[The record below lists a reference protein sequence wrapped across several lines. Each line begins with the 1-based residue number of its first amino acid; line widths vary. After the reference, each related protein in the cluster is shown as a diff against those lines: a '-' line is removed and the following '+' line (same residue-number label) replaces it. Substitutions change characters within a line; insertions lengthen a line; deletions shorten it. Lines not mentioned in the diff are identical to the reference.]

1 MPTAGI
7 LQFSKPIYRITE
19 SGEWL
24 TERVQVLRT
33 DGAIGNVSVKVTAK
47 TETATVGKDI
57 EKISQVLTWT
67 DGDATPK
74 FVDIKPIQDIYTE
87 GDEFLILSLSGIK
100 SAKYSPVKTSQLVI
114 VETIGL
120 EITEVAAS
128 LFVPDR
134 ELQSSSI
141 YGKTCFVE
149 NGKTTKFWGEIEA
162 TNLILQYSGEGY
174 GGGYGGGSQTVQ
186 TAELLVDIG
195 LKNNLPVDIAIDSKI
210 QVNESIM
217 ENSLIWLS
225 GKTYAKYMNPFIIN
239 STNPINLSLLYSG
252 EMV

>member
-87 GDEFLILSLSGIK
+87 GDEFLTLSLSGIK
-100 SAKYSPVKTSQLVI
+100 SAKYAPVKTSQLVI

-120 EITEVAAS
+120 EITEVAVS
-128 LFVPDR
+128 LFVPER

-141 YGKTCFVE
+141 SGKTCFVE
-149 NGKTTKFWGEIEA
+149 NGKATKFWGEIEA

-239 STNPINLSLLYSG
+239 STNPIDLSLLYSG

>member
-33 DGAIGNVSVKVTAK
+33 DGAAGNVSVKVTAK

-87 GDEFLILSLSGIK
+87 GDEFLTLSLSGIK
-100 SAKYSPVKTSQLVI
+100 SAKYAPVKTSQLMI

-120 EITEVAAS
+120 EITEVAVS

-141 YGKTCFVE
+141 SGKTCFVK
-149 NGKTTKFWGEIEA
+149 NGKATKFWGEIEA
-162 TNLILQYSGEGY
+162 TNLILQYSG
-174 GGGYGGGSQTVQ
+174 GGYGGGFQS
-186 TAELLVDIG
+186 AELLFELG
-195 LKNNLPVDIAIDSKI
+195 LENNLPVDVAIDSKI

-217 ENSLIWLS
+217 EIPLIWLS